1 MKVVVDLEYGPI
13 IQKLEHYTRKTVE
26 FLYGWITTDGEIL
39 GYILGVLHFTIV
51 CGLTV
56 AFIVSHTVYPIF
68 WFQCLLYAILLII
81 WLQHIF
87 LKACFLM
94 VAEKN
99 LTKTVSPFYNLS
111 KDLIG
116 VSTDDLITY
125 FVIAETTAVLCIGF
139 EIISKLSERVYAM
152 YGIKF

>member
-13 IQKLEHYTRKTVE
+13 IQKLEQYTRKGIE

-51 CGLTV
+51 TGLIV
-56 AFIVSHTVYPIF
+56 AFIVSHTVYPVF
-68 WFQCLLYAILLII
+68 WFHCVLYAILVII

-116 VSTDDLITY
+116 VSSDDVITY
-125 FVIAETTAVLCIGF
+125 FIIAETTAVVFIGF
-139 EIISKLSERVYAM
+139 EIISKIAVHVYAM